1 MDSKLEPTKRKRTK
15 TDEKYSEEHSEYKPL
30 CKYGENCYQK
40 NSYHLQKFRH
50 PQRNPV
56 PVVKPEQELQ
66 VKEKSDESVLCLMSS
81 GSTGMKDQEASG
93 ADGTSSVTAEHGID
107 NQESKEDN
115 SEFACSPLDVKAKIK
130 QKFLVEMP
138 DDFYQLWAFC
148 QSICQQNTLGK
159 LEITE
164 LVGPF
169 ELLDQTHEKS
179 KPKDKSDNFLTWWRF
194 YYDPPEFQTVMVDD
208 LSKGYHIGYFRDAP
222 NEMPAFVGSNTESEG
237 CVLTPMS
244 DNLFSVVSQLLS
256 VTVKNVD
263 PFKKSQLMSLKK
275 QLEDWADKNGI
286 LIEPQNQ
293 ILKKRK
299 KLMVAKTFY
308 ECGIV
313 VPVDKKTKVG
323 YREIPETSANIKKI
337 CKKIVESRNI
347 SEQNKN
353 SDSLQ
358 ELVTYVQYANDESDY
373 GMGLE
378 LGLDL
383 LAFGGEVFHPTILHL
398 LGVAYELLE
407 RKEFFLILKAHLN
420 NRRRLAAAKTEN

>member
-1 MDSKLEPTKRKRTK
+1 MMNSKLESAKRKRVK
-15 TDEKYSEEHSEYKPL
+15 TEEEYSDEHSEHKPL
-30 CKYGENCYQK
+30 CKYGETCYQK

-50 PQRNPV
+50 PHRDPL
-56 PVVKPEQELQ
+56 VKPELELQ
-66 VKEKSDESVLCLMSS
+66 EKSDESITCLMSS
-81 GSTGMKDQEASG
+81 GSTGMKEQETPAESNS
-93 ADGTSSVTAEHGID
+93 TSSSVTAEHGID
-107 NQESKEDN
+107 YQESKGDDRELVH
-115 SEFACSPLDVKAKIK
+115 SPLDVKENIK

-138 DDFYQLWAFC
+138 DDFYQFWTFC

-159 LEITE
+159 REKFE

-169 ELLDQTHEKS
+169 ELLDQTQKES
-179 KPKDKSDNFLTWWRF
+179 KPKDKSDHLLTQWQF
-194 YYDPPEFQTVMVDD
+194 YYDPPEFQTIMVGD

-244 DNLFSVVSQLLS
+244 DNLFSAVGQLIS
-256 VTVKNVD
+256 MTVKKVD
-263 PFKKSQLMSLKK
+263 PFKKSQLTSLKK
-275 QLEDWADKNGI
+275 QLEDWANKNGI

-293 ILKKRK
+293 ILEKRK

-313 VPVDKKTKVG
+313 VPVSKKTKVG
-323 YREIPETSANIKKI
+323 YRKIPETNANIKKM
-337 CKKIVESRNI
+337 CKKIVESQNLV
-347 SEQNKN
+347 EQNRN
-353 SDSLQ
+353 SDAIQ

-383 LAFGGEVFHPTILHL
+383 LAFGGEVFHPIILHL

-407 RKEFFLILKAHLN
+407 RKEFFVILKKHLN
-420 NRRRLAAAKTEN
+420 NRRRLATAENEN